1 MRGKSHPPTLEE
13 RIVRLAERQHGR
25 VSRSQLLALGLGAR
39 AIEHR
44 VGSGRLT
51 QLRRRVYSVGLPAAT
66 QEGRWLTAVLACP
79 AGSVASHLSAA
90 AVWRLRDVDPKVID
104 VTVPA
109 RSGKRR
115 DGIRVHRPRHL
126 AAADITRHREVP
138 VTTIPRTLID
148 LAEVVS
154 TRSLERALD
163 EAQYLRLLAQHEV
176 EEALER
182 HRGRAGTARLK
193 AALREHTP
201 GTTRTRTPLEETF
214 YVLVREAGLPQPEVN
229 AKLGS
234 YTVDFLWRERRLA
247 VETDGGASHDRA
259 TQRERD
265 SRRDA
270 WLTTAGY
277 RTERFT
283 WRQVSERPQEVL
295 GVLDSL
301 LL

>member
-1 MRGKSHPPTLEE
+1 
-13 RIVRLAERQHGR
+13 V
-25 VSRSQLLALGLGAR
+25 
-39 AIEHR
+39 
-44 VGSGRLT
+44 
-51 QLRRRVYSVGLPAAT
+51 PAAT

-79 AGSVASHLSAA
+79 DGSVASHLSAT
-90 AVWRLRDVDPKVID
+90 AVWRLRDVDPEVID
-104 VTVPA
+104 ITVPA

-115 DGIRVHRPRHL
+115 KGLRVHRPRRL
-126 AAADITRHREVP
+126 AAADVTRHRDVP
-138 VTTIPRTLID
+138 VTAIPRTLID

-154 TRSLERALD
+154 TRSLERMLE
-163 EAQYLRLLAQHEV
+163 EAQYLRLLAQQEV
-176 EEALER
+176 DEALER
-182 HRGRAGTARLK
+182 HRGRAGAARLR
-193 AALREHTP
+193 AALRSHVP
-201 GTTRTRTPLEETF
+201 GTTRTRSPLEEAF

-234 YTVDFLWRERRLA
+234 YTVDFLWREARLA
-247 VETDGGASHDRA
+247 VETDGATSHDRP

-283 WRQVSERPQEVL
+283 WRQVTERPREVL